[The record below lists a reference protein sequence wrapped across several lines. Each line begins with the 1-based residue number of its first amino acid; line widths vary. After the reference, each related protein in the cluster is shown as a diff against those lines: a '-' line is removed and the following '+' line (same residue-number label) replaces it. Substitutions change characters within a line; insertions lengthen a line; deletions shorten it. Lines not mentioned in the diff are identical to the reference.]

1 MNNSAANTF
10 TGKIT
15 LAVTGASGTAYA
27 MRLLEC
33 LVRENIF
40 VFLLI
45 SDAAFVVAE
54 VETGLSLPREKEV
67 LGTWLQRRF
76 QARDGQ
82 ICILEKNDW
91 HSSVASGSNAPD
103 QMVICPASMGTLSAI
118 ANGASNNLIER
129 AADVALKERH
139 GLILVPRESPYS
151 EIHLENMLKLS
162 RMGSV
167 IIPASPG
174 FYQQPKTISDM
185 IDFIVARILQHL
197 NISHQLISKW
207 GDI

>member
-1 MNNSAANTF
+1 MSSSTADKF
-10 TGKIT
+10 PRKIT

-33 LVRENIF
+33 LVKENVF

-45 SDAAFVVAE
+45 SEAAFTVAE
-54 VETGLSLPREKEV
+54 VETGLSLPREKAV
-67 LGTWLQRRF
+67 LGPWLQKRF

-91 HSSVASGSNAPD
+91 HSSVASGRNAPD

-162 RMGSV
+162 RIGSV
-167 IIPASPG
+167 ILPASPG
-174 FYQQPKTISDM
+174 FYQRPETVSDM
-185 IDFIVARILQHL
+185 VDFIVARILQHL
-197 NISHQLISKW
+197 NISHQLTSKW
-207 GDI
+207 GAV